1 MNICISKV
9 IGSGGGQAAG
19 VKQGKLLRSSITAPC
34 SFTGSPHIA
43 LCSFL
48 GSRTLHYVAFRVPAH
63 CIMSLS
69 GFPHTALCTFS
80 DSRTL
85 HYVLFRVPAHCI
97 MSLLGFPPDA
107 SRRVPA
113 HCIISISGFPR
124 PHHVTFRLSLV
135 RLCIVSLSGF
145 SPIRLGIIFLSDIV
159 PPVPASRTYPAQSRP
174 RLHQIKSLSG
184 LVPPAPASRPFPA

>member
-1 MNICISKV
+1 
-9 IGSGGGQAAG
+9 
-19 VKQGKLLRSSITAPC
+19 
-34 SFTGSPHIA
+34 
-43 LCSFL
+43 
-48 GSRTLHYVAFRVPAH
+48 
-63 CIMSLS
+63 MSLS

-97 MSLLGFPPDA
+97 MSLLGFPHIALCPFPGFRTLHYVPFWVPAHCIMSLIGFQPDA

-174 RLHQIKSLSG
+174 RLHQVPFRLSPARACITSFPASLSG
-184 LVPPAPASRPFPA
+184 IVPPAPASRPFPA